1 MEEFM
6 KKIRSV
12 IAAFIASWGMIS
24 DYPLPAFVIAPF
36 KMQIPSA
43 TVLFCFPFTGAL
55 AGAVVWLFAFFC
67 GIVFNQLAGA
77 LIFTLLSG
85 FLFFFK
91 DSGRG
96 LSLLISYA
104 AARFSGAAPVTAL
117 QNSSSNLNVVLKSPV
132 IILLTGVAVM
142 VILAMFFALFYC
154 GAGIW
159 LAAVIGADAFVQGRL
174 CLEPDRN
181 SKIPF
186 IRTSGDGVKY
196 LAASGILLALIM
208 VAVFPRIAALGAVVI
223 LWVWFWRE
231 LPGSD
236 EFRNG
241 LSPDWIS
248 MCGFW
253 AGILTLLCGM
263 GLL

>member
-1 MEEFM
+1 M
-6 KKIRSV
+6 KKIRTV
-12 IAAFIASWGMIS
+12 IAALIASWGMIS
-24 DYPLPAFVIAPF
+24 DYPLPAFLIAPF
-36 KMQIPSA
+36 KMQIPTK
-43 TVLFCFPFTGAL
+43 TVLFCFPLAGAL
-55 AGAVVWLFAFFC
+55 AGFLVWFVSLLCGCFFNR
-67 GIVFNQLAGA
+67 FAGA
-77 LIFTLLSG
+77 LVFTVLSG
-85 FLFFFK
+85 ILLFFK

-96 LSLLISYA
+96 LALLISYA
-104 AARFSGAAPVTAL
+104 ADRFSGTAPMTAL
-117 QNSSSNLNVVLKSPV
+117 QNGSCNLNAVLKSPV
-132 IILLTGVAVM
+132 LMLLTGVGVIM
-142 VILAMFFALFYC
+142 VLGMFFALFYS

-186 IRTSGDGVKY
+186 IRAVEDGVKY
-196 LAASGILLALIM
+196 LAAGGILLALIM
-208 VAVFPRIAALGAVVI
+208 VVIFPKVAALGAIVI

-236 EFRNG
+236 EFSNG

-248 MCGFW
+248 LCGFW